1 MRIAV
6 AGVGRIGAGHAALLA
21 AHPDVSD
28 LVISDADVDRA
39 REVAAGLDA
48 RVARSQDELFACA
61 LDGLV
66 IATASASHPELVEC
80 ATTAGVTTFCE
91 KPVALDA
98 AQTAQVLRHV
108 TATGVPVQVGFQRRF
123 DPGYVAARHALRN
136 GDLGGLRRVH
146 LVSGDAVPVPAAFV
160 PTSGGIFRDLS
171 IHDIDALRW
180 VTGHEVVEVYAT
192 GVNRGAAY
200 FGAAGDV
207 DECAA
212 LLTLDDGTL
221 ATAQASRYNGAGYDN
236 LMELAGTAGTCVVGL
251 SERTP
256 VRSAEPGMEFPLGKP
271 WDYFYERFQS
281 SYAAELHAFVDLV
294 AGRGENPCSIDDA
307 LQAFLIA
314 DALEQS
320 RAQRRPVPVVRYT
333 RTRLELSR

>member
-6 AGVGRIGAGHAALLA
+6 AGVGRIGAGHATLLA
-21 AHPDVSD
+21 NHPDVSE
-28 LVISDADVDRA
+28 LVIGDADVDRA
-39 REVAAGLDA
+39 ADVAARLGA
-48 RVARSQDELFACA
+48 RAARNEDELFASD

-66 IATASASHPELVEC
+66 LATASASHPDLVER
-80 ATTAGVTTFCE
+80 ATIAGVTTFCE

-98 AQTAQVLRHV
+98 ARTEEVLRHV

-123 DPGYVAARHALRN
+123 DPGYVAARQALHN

-146 LVSGDAVPVPAAFV
+146 LISADPVPVPAAFV
-160 PTSGGIFRDLS
+160 STSGGIFRDLS

-180 VTGHEVVEVYAT
+180 VTGHEVDEVYAT

-200 FGAAGDV
+200 FGDAGDV
-207 DECAA
+207 DESAA
-212 LLTLDDGTL
+212 LLTLDDRTL
-221 ATAQASRYNGAGYDN
+221 ATAQASRYNGAGYDIR
-236 LMELAGTAGTCVVGL
+236 MELAGTAGTCVVGL

-256 VRSAEPGMEFPLGKP
+256 VHSAEPGVEFPSGKP
-271 WDYFYERFQS
+271 WDYFYERFQP
-281 SYAAELHAFVDLV
+281 SYAAELSAFVDLL
-294 AGRGENPCSIDDA
+294 AGRGGNPCGVEDA

-320 RAQRRPVPVVRYT
+320 RAEHRPVRVARYG
-333 RTRLELSR
+333 RQA